1 MEENSLRN
9 RRDDERSTG
18 SIQAKEPKT
27 TSLQKEASPSPRRA
41 PARAAAPAEP
51 PISDWK
57 HTSKPT
63 LLGAGLLPSGP

>member
-27 TSLQKEASPSPRRA
+27 TSLQKEASPSPPQGPGGERLPPRS
-41 PARAAAPAEP
+41 P
-51 PISDWK
+51 PIPDWK
-57 HTSKPT
+57 AH
-63 LLGAGLLPSGP
+63 LGANTSWG